1 MERLVR
7 AYLTNHPKRNH
18 NGTITVLEVPMPA
31 TITLK
36 NIPDELYDRL
46 KEVANIH
53 HRSIN
58 GEVIACLEQMLLP
71 GRVSAKERIAKARQ
85 LRAGL
90 EADKFD
96 AQDIANAINQGR
108 P

>member
-1 MERLVR
+1 ML
-7 AYLTNHPKRNH
+7 
-18 NGTITVLEVPMPA
+18 A

-71 GRVSAKERIAKARQ
+71 DRVSAKERITRRDSYVQALKLASSVRKTLQ
-85 LRAGL
+85 MQFIR
-90 EADKFD
+90 DVHD
-96 AQDIANAINQGR
+96 YC
-108 P
+108 